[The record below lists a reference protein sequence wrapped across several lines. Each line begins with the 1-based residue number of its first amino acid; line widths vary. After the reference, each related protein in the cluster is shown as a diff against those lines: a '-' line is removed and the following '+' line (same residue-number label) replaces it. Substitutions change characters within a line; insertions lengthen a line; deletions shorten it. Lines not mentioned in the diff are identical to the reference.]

1 MNHVDKAVEALRS
14 ALGTA
19 IASVEVFRGQTTVEL
34 ERDSLPAAVRR
45 LHDDPE
51 LDFNFLAALTATDR
65 WPEEPRFSVI
75 YQFYSLKHNVFLGL
89 RVRLAGDSTEIDSLE
104 PIFPAANWHERELF
118 DLFGITFRGHS
129 DLRRILLPYDWVGH
143 PLRKDQPQGYEEVQ
157 FTFNFDE
164 IDRRKPYARE

>member
-1 MNHVDKAVEALRS
+1 MNHVDKAVEALRT

-19 IASVEVFRGQTTVEL
+19 IASVDVFRGETTVEL
-34 ERDSLPAAVRR
+34 GRESLLAAVRR
-45 LHDDPE
+45 LHDDAE

-65 WPEEPRFSVI
+65 WPEEPRFSVV
-75 YQFYSLKHNVFLGL
+75 YQLYSFKHNVFLGL
-89 RVRLAGDSTEIDSLE
+89 RARLPGDSAEIDSLE
-104 PIFPAANWHERELF
+104 PVFPAANWHEREVF

-157 FTFNFDE
+157 FTFNYDE